1 MYDVDYMRKIL
12 LKGKENGFKI
22 CFHADELSALS
33 GAEMGAELGA
43 INMRYFPVE
52 ICKLLIVIWRRLLS
66 KVFWIWRSPSPWLAF
81 CPLLRMNGCRNEYQ

>member
-43 INMRYFPVE
+43 INMRYLPVE
-52 ICKLLIVIWRRLLS
+52 ICTLFNSHLEEITEQGILDMAKSKSVACLL
-66 KVFWIWRSPSPWLAF
+66 PSTAYEWMP
-81 CPLLRMNGCRNEYQ
+81 E

>member
-33 GAEMGAELGA
+33 GAEMGAELEA

-52 ICKLLIVIWRRLLS
+52 ICKFFNSHLEEITEQGILDMAKSKSVACLL
-66 KVFWIWRSPSPWLAF
+66 PSTAYEWMP
-81 CPLLRMNGCRNEYQ
+81 E

>member
-52 ICKLLIVIWRRLLS
+52 ICKFFNSHLEVITEQGILDMAKSKSVACLL
-66 KVFWIWRSPSPWLAF
+66 PSTAYEWMP
-81 CPLLRMNGCRNEYQ
+81 E